1 MGIIEK
7 LGLGALVLA
16 LLGGGA
22 YWVANTIQSQAE
34 RIGELESENGQLVAS
49 LEDSEKSA
57 KAVRA
62 QLEMWQWL
70 YDDLQSGYS
79 EIREDREQMSAELAQ
94 LRQEADVE
102 DYLECPM
109 PDSLY
114 EWVRQN

>member
-7 LGLGALVLA
+7 VSLGAFVLA
-16 LLGGGA
+16 LLGGAA

-34 RIGELESENGQLVAS
+34 TIGQLEAEQRQTRAS
-49 LEDSEKSA
+49 LEDSEESA

-62 QLEMWQWL
+62 QLEMWQEL
-70 YDDLQSGYS
+70 YDDLQTGYD